1 METLKIVQWLDEAYP
16 DKIPT
21 SRIDFYELG
30 ILVGQ
35 RILIEQLK
43 IKLKVDLLQEEEIK

>member
-1 METLKIVQWLDEAYP
+1 METLQLIQWLDAAYP

-21 SRIDFYELG
+21 SRVDSYELG